1 MCFIGFIINNTKNSE
16 SVTTVYTPI
25 DGQYVEIQE
34 VFNITI
40 DPKKSTLLI
49 QKTVNDQVES
59 YTYMCDLENIRGAN

>member
-16 SVTTVYTPI
+16 SVATIYTPI
-25 DGQYVEIQE
+25 DGQYVEVQH

-59 YTYMCDLENIRGAN
+59 YAYKCDLENIRGAN